1 MKSTAKRML
10 SLLTVLALVLSVLP
24 GVAMAEFEP
33 VVLAE
38 STAFFETYDDAFNGE
53 SVTFTTE
60 TNGDVTV
67 QILAGTS
74 GYYIDLYEDGEWVS
88 DYIGS
93 AVLSQTNDEA
103 ATGETVTFAVTA
115 GVEYE
120 VLVCSYDLDADDFA
134 PGFVSYK
141 VSFLSNGEGPEPEDP
156 SLIPGATPGNP
167 KDVPSSG
174 WEYIGAGK
182 TVWYLYDNTQNM
194 TENGVYLM
202 MLHISSSADY
212 TVTYADAEVPQDE
225 NGFINFQMDDTDKV
239 GTYLFSITNNT
250 DQEKFFSIAV
260 RERPNYINSGE
271 SLVVGRNNVTLDTTY
286 PYTLYEFAPDRT
298 GIYQIRA
305 AQGRVGDFGTAF
317 NPVDNTPNK
326 TNTLIWTCTAVGQSI
341 MVGFTGPKTTTC
353 TIIRTGDY
361 IPPVEVPWTF
371 YENTYDFSYELDADA
386 ETVDIDL
393 TDGGEHTAVLG
404 GDGFY
409 HYGSA
414 EGPLMVSDLSTIEIN
429 LSDAY
434 INGGLRAWLQD
445 ENHETISKVDYNE
458 AMNQYLLAGLVPVT
472 QELATMLQ
480 EVGQANGW
488 WISGGM
494 VFAEGAPADVSKA
507 WMQLCAYL
515 MEAKGVTLSGAVVT
529 GAEGDVTVE
538 LMAQGEVVATAV
550 ASGLEGTYT
559 LEDVTEGTYTL
570 RVSQLNHVTREYAV
584 TVGEEDMAQ
593 DVKLHL
599 IGDID
604 GNGKVNVGDVSKLN
618 SHLKGTN
625 VLTDEYQLLCANV
638 NGGSL
643 NMGDTAALYSHVK
656 GTKYLF

>member
-1 MKSTAKRML
+1 MKRFL
-10 SLLTVLALVLSVLP
+10 CLLTVMALVLSVLP
-24 GVAMAEFEP
+24 GVAMAELEP

-38 STAFFETYDDAFNGE
+38 NTAYFETYDDAFNGE

-67 QILAGTS
+67 QILAGTN

-88 DYIGS
+88 DYVGS
-93 AVLSQTNDEA
+93 AVLDQTNDEA

-120 VLVCSYDLDADDFA
+120 VLLCAYDLGADDFA

-141 VSFLSNGEGPEPEDP
+141 ITFLSNGEGPEPEDP
-156 SLIPGATPGNP
+156 SLIPGAIPENP
-167 KDVPSSG
+167 KEVPSAG

-194 TENGVYLM
+194 LENSVYLM

-212 TVTYADAEVPQDE
+212 TVTYRDAEVPQDE
-225 NGFINFQMDDTDKV
+225 NGFINFQMDDTGKT

-250 DQEKFFSIAV
+250 DEEKFFSIAV
-260 RERPNYINSGE
+260 KERPDYIISGD

-286 PYTLYEFAPDRT
+286 PYTLYEFSPSQT

-305 AQGRVGDFGTAF
+305 AQGRVGNFGTPF
-317 NPVDNTPNK
+317 NPVDNTPDK
-326 TNTLIWTCTAVGQSI
+326 TNTVIWTCTSVGQSV
-341 MVGFTGPKTTTC
+341 MVGFTGPKATTC

-361 IPPVEVPWTF
+361 VPPVEVPWTY

-386 ETVDIDL
+386 ETADIDL

-404 GDGFY
+404 QDGFY

-414 EGPLMVSDLSTIEIN
+414 EGPLMVADLSAIEIN
-429 LSDAY
+429 LADAY
-434 INGGLRAWLQD
+434 VNGGLRAWLQD

-472 QELATMLQ
+472 QELATMLW

-488 WISGGM
+488 WIANGM
-494 VFAEGAPADVSKA
+494 IFGEVVPEDTSIA

-515 MEAKGVTLSGAVVT
+515 VQAEGATLSGTVVT
-529 GAEGDVTVE
+529 GSEGDVTVE
-538 LMAQGEVVATAV
+538 LLAEGQVIATAT
-550 ASGLEGTYT
+550 AAGLEGTYSI
-559 LEDVTEGTYTL
+559 EDVAAGAYTL

-584 TVGEEDMAQ
+584 TVGAEDVTQ
-593 DVKLHL
+593 DVKIHL

-618 SHLKGTN
+618 SHLKSTS

-643 NMGDTAALYSHVK
+643 NMGDTAALYGHIK
-656 GTKYLF
+656 GTKPLY

>member
-1 MKSTAKRML
+1 MKRFL
-10 SLLTVLALVLSVLP
+10 SLLTVLALVFSVLP

-38 STAFFETYDDAFNGE
+38 STAFFETYDDAFNGDA
-53 SVTFTTE
+53 VTFTTE

-67 QILAGTS
+67 QILAGTN
-74 GYYIDLYEDGEWVS
+74 GYYIDIYEDGEWVS
-88 DYIGS
+88 DHIGS
-93 AVLSQTNDEA
+93 APLDQTNDEA
-103 ATGETVTFAVTA
+103 ATGETVTFQVTA

-120 VLVCSYDLDADDFA
+120 VLICSYDPDAEDFA

-141 VSFLSNGEGPEPEDP
+141 ISFLSNGEGPEEEDP
-156 SLIPGATPGNP
+156 SLIPGATPENP
-167 KDVPSSG
+167 KDVPASG

-202 MLHISSSADY
+202 MLHINSGADY
-212 TVTYADAEVPQDE
+212 TVTYAGAEVPQDE

-239 GTYLFSITNNT
+239 GTYLFSITNNSDT
-250 DQEKFFSIAV
+250 EKFFSITV
-260 RERPNYINSGE
+260 KERPDYIHSGE
-271 SLVVGRNNVTLDTTY
+271 SLVVGRNNVTLDNTY
-286 PYTLYEFAPDRT
+286 PYTLYEFSPSQT

-305 AQGRVGDFGTAF
+305 AQGRVGNFGSPF

-326 TNTLIWTCTAVGQSI
+326 TNTIIWTCTAVGQSI
-341 MVGFTGPKTTTC
+341 MVGFTGPKSTTC

-361 IPPVEVPWTF
+361 VPPVEVPWTV
-371 YENTYDFSYELDADA
+371 YENTYDFSYELDANA
-386 ETVDIDL
+386 ETVDIDM

-404 GDGFY
+404 ADGFY
-409 HYGSA
+409 HYGDA
-414 EGPLMVSDLSTIEIN
+414 EGPLMVADLSTAEIN
-429 LSDAY
+429 FADAY
-434 INGGLRAWLQD
+434 VNGGLRVWLQD
-445 ENHETISKVDYNE
+445 ENHETIIKVDYNE

-472 QELATMLQ
+472 AELAMMLQ
-480 EVGQANGW
+480 TLGDAGAWWNANGM
-488 WISGGM
+488 IFGEI
-494 VFAEGAPADVSKA
+494 VPENTNIA
-507 WMQLCAYL
+507 WMHLCAYL
-515 MEAKGVTLSGAVVT
+515 VEEEGVTLSGAVVT

-538 LMAQGEVVATAV
+538 LIADGEVVATAA
-550 ASGLEGTYT
+550 ASGLEGTYSI
-559 LEDVTEGTYTL
+559 ENVAAGTYTL
-570 RVSQLNHVTREYAV
+570 KVSQLNHVTREYAV
-584 TVGEEDMAQ
+584 TVGEEDLAQ
-593 DVKLHL
+593 DVKIHL

-604 GNGKVNVGDVSKLN
+604 GNGKINVGDVSKLN

-643 NMGDTAALYSHVK
+643 NMGDTAALYGHIK